1 MKLLLVGS
9 VSYLGLAV
17 LAWFIGGVWVG
28 DVGKTEIV
36 YVPEPHV
43 VQEVVHDR
51 VEVPVYIT
59 PEPIPSTIPAKAP
72 MDIAPRLEFSVTPTP
87 TPVLV
92 ILPVPEIGGAT
103 VRPTVTPAVLVTP
116 CNPPGNGQGKA
127 VGWRRRNC

>member
-17 LAWFIGGVWVG
+17 LAWFIGGVWIG
-28 DVGKTEIV
+28 DMGKTEIV

-59 PEPIPSTIPAKAP
+59 VPA
-72 MDIAPRLEFSVTPTP
+72 EPTP
-87 TPVLV
+87 TPIPKPEDTKVAVSQTLV
-92 ILPVPEIGGAT
+92 PIPIVTPWALVAT
-103 VRPTVTPAVLVTP
+103 IQPTVVPTVP
-116 CNPPGNGQGKA
+116 CIHAGKA
-127 VGWRRRNC
+127 VGWRRKHC